1 LADKPPIEIWPKLHE
16 LAEQNVAQARTTY
29 GQFTDFIAQT
39 LAASNV
45 MPIPLFSGFRTIQER
60 SIEYA
65 RENAERFFTLESELA
80 RAKDMQ
86 EALMLQSAYVQTQMK
101 AYALQARELGR
112 LMAVSMP
119 AISRT
124 IAIS

>member
-1 LADKPPIEIWPKLHE
+1 MTKAL
-16 LAEQNVAQARTTY
+16 VAPSI
-29 GQFTDFIAQT
+29 IAPFPG
-39 LAASNV
+39 LRV
-45 MPIPLFSGFRTIQER
+45 VQER
-60 SIEYA
+60 SIEFA

-80 RAKDMQ
+80 HAKDMQ
-86 EALMLQSAYVQTQMK
+86 EALILQSAYVQAQVK

-124 IAIS
+124 IAMP

>member
-1 LADKPPIEIWPKLHE
+1 MADKPPIEIWPKLHA
-16 LAEQNVAQARTTY
+16 LAEQNVAQARTTH
-29 GQFTDFIAQT
+29 GQFMDFVAQT

-45 MPIPLFSGFRTIQER
+45 MPIPLFSGFSTIQKR

-124 IAIS
+124 IAMP

>member
-1 LADKPPIEIWPKLHE
+1 MADKPPIEIWPKLHA

-29 GQFTDFIAQT
+29 GQFMDFIAQT

-45 MPIPLFSGFRTIQER
+45 MPIPLFSGFSTIQKR

-65 RENAERFFTLESELA
+65 RAKRFFTLESELA
-80 RAKDMQ
+80 RAKDVQ

-124 IAIS
+124 IAMP

>member
-1 LADKPPIEIWPKLHE
+1 LRA
-16 LAEQNVAQARTTY
+16 V
-29 GQFTDFIAQT
+29 
-39 LAASNV
+39 
-45 MPIPLFSGFRTIQER
+45 QER
-60 SIEYA
+60 SIEFA

-86 EALMLQSAYVQTQMK
+86 EAIVLQGAYVQAQMK
-101 AYALQARELGR
+101 AYALQVQELGR

-124 IAIS
+124 ISMS